1 MKNSA
6 KPGREKFLGVITLS
20 VVIVCVMFVVV
31 IEPQLK
37 QRKVRLKRMYG
48 LNLKL
53 TKMQGDLLIKDRIDR
68 IYAKLEPLIASSGTE
83 LRERVL
89 LLTELQDMCSKAG
102 VKPAR
107 QSLAPAE
114 NEDFYT
120 RLSASIEMDGHIKDV
135 VNFVITIE
143 ASPDPIRIE
152 SFDFRATNME
162 DNIHASFVISKI
174 VATPES

>member
-1 MKNSA
+1 MKTSA
-6 KPGREKFLGVITLS
+6 KTGREKYLGVIALG
-20 VVIVCVMFVVV
+20 VAIICVMFVVV

-37 QRKVRLKRMYG
+37 QRKALLKRMYG

-89 LLTELQDMCSKAG
+89 LLTELRNMCSKAG
-102 VKPAR
+102 VNPAR
-107 QSLAPAE
+107 QTLPPAE
-114 NEDFYT
+114 NEDYYS
-120 RLSASIEMDGHIKDV
+120 RLSANIEIDGHVKDI
-135 VNFVITIE
+135 VNFVITVE

-152 SFDFRATNME
+152 SFNFNATNVE

-174 VATPES
+174 IATPKS